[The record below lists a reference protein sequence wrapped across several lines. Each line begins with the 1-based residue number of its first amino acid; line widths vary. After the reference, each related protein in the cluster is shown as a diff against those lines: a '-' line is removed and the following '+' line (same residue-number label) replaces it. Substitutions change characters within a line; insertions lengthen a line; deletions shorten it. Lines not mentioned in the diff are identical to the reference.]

1 MTRADSTGQRLLRG
15 MPVAV
20 HVQDC
25 SAFRFQLKKEIHS
38 FCFQYDVLLFDFEMF
53 EVLDIVHS
61 LQETKHGACFTTG
74 TISLMQNLK
83 HVPPI
88 SMGWGGGI
96 SPYIPYSYVPPYSAL
111 LLSHFGLTTG
121 KHVEQEGLPLNAV
134 FEATTRV
141 LSKIIR
147 RR

>member
-1 MTRADSTGQRLLRG
+1 MTRADITGQRFLRG

-25 SAFRFQLKKEIHS
+25 SAFRFQLKKEIDS

-61 LQETKHGACFTTG
+61 LQETKHGAYFTTG

-83 HVPPI
+83 QVPPI
-88 SMGWGGGI
+88 SMGGCI
-96 SPYIPYSYVPPYSAL
+96 SPYIPYRYVPSYSAQ
-111 LLSHFGLTTG
+111 LLSHFSLTTG